1 MSKLILTNEVTGLGS
16 AGDVV
21 EVKAGYARNYLIPNG
36 LAVAWTKGGEKQ
48 VSSIR
53 AARQARVIADEAQ
66 AKALKEAL
74 EAKPIRIAMKAG
86 LQGRLF
92 GAVKTADVAEAVKAA
107 GIGEID
113 KRKVEIATPIRS
125 TGEFLAAIRINHDL
139 VANVKL
145 QVVASK

>member
-21 EVKAGYARNYLIPNG
+21 DVKAGYARNYLIPNG

-48 VSSIR
+48 VSSIK
-53 AARQARVIADEAQ
+53 AARAARVIADEAS
-66 AKALKEAL
+66 ANALKEAL

-86 LQGRLF
+86 LSGRLF

-125 TGEFLAAIRINHDL
+125 TGEFLAAVRINHDL